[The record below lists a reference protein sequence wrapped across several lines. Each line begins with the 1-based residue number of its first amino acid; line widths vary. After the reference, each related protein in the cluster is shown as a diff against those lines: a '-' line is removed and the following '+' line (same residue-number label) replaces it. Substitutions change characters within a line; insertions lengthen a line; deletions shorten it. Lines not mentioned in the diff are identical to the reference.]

1 MTDVVRRLFS
11 IACVLLA
18 VGGVFASAPGFSW
31 RAAAPQTPPAAGA
44 EEEPEAER
52 QVIDLKA
59 DLSGPVAPGDS
70 AIFLV
75 GNFAAQHNGAVITC
89 DSAVRYSADRIEFFG
104 NVLINQNTTYVYGDR
119 AEYDGS
125 CGEARVYSDLVKVV
139 DGEATL
145 YTYNFVFDTE
155 ANVGTFT
162 GGGVMYSGDNRLEAL
177 RGYYYSDT
185 KRLVCVDSVE
195 MRNDEYSLRSDSV
208 IYELDADRARFFE
221 RTHIWNRAGD
231 YLYADRG
238 SYTKADSLYSLTRNG
253 YILTDAQEIWS
264 DSLDYWRGEEHV
276 VLRHDIQIDDS
287 DYKVL
292 AFGDYGEYWRDP
304 GNALLTCRPS
314 VVNYDPSQP
323 DTLYARADSI
333 WLHTI
338 YPLREAAFRDHAAS
352 AGDGTVPDSAAL
364 TGTESSGEAVPESP
378 ESAASAAVDGA
389 AASAGAAPGISGA
402 SLSSGSP
409 AAPDSLAADSL
420 GSGMHGAADSLMR
433 DSLATDSPA
442 VAGDTLTRSE
452 MRARLRAEAARRRAA
467 ERAVADSLRAAERAV
482 ADSLRAIELDSIAA
496 ERQRRATAMLLEME
510 AREEARL
517 TAWRERAVA
526 RLRQRQQRA
535 LKRGRELPDSSHLVR
550 IDSLLDESF
559 SVQDSL
565 LGVLSDSLGA
575 DFQAD
580 SAVLRPVVDSTDTL
594 TAADTM
600 YRFVRAYRNVRIF
613 RSDFQ
618 AVCDSLTADSR
629 DSTIHL
635 YIDPVL
641 WNGQNQITSRIMDIY
656 TARQQIVRAEFI
668 EEPMMVSELDTAH
681 YNQVAGKEMV
691 AYFRNNSIFRNDVNG
706 NAQTIYYMQEE
717 GSPDIIGMLV
727 VESGSIRFYIT
738 EENRIRQITYLTD
751 PTYVIYPMDKIPPE
765 QHFFLPNFKW
775 EAARRP
781 ALGDVF
787 DRTIRPSERHER
799 EQLPRPRFPIA
810 GRIDR
815 DRRRFAEERGWV
827 DRADV
832 LTPDAVEWMR
842 SLGYTPGEPR
852 ERP

>member
-1 MTDVVRRLFS
+1 MRRILS

-18 VGGVFASAPGFSW
+18 AGGVFASAPGFSW
-31 RAAAPQTPPAAGA
+31 RPTQTPQETPVS
-44 EEEPEAER
+44 EEDEKEL
-52 QVIDLKA
+52 IDLKA

-125 CGEARVYSDLVKVV
+125 RNEARVYSDLVKVV
-139 DGEATL
+139 DGDATL
-145 YTYNFVFDTE
+145 YTYNFVFDTK

-162 GGGVMYSGDNRLEAL
+162 GGGVMYSRDNLLEAM

-185 KRLVCVDSVE
+185 KELVGVDSVE
-195 MRNDEYSLRSDSV
+195 MRNSDYRLRSDSV
-208 IYELDADRARFFE
+208 VYELGTDRARFFE
-221 RTHIWNRAGD
+221 RTHIWNRDGD

-238 SYTKADSLYSLTRNG
+238 SYTKDDSLYSFTRNG
-253 YILTDAQEIWS
+253 YILTETQELWS
-264 DSLDYWRGEEHV
+264 DTLDYWRGEGHV
-276 VLRHDIQIDDS
+276 VMRHDIQIDDS

-304 GNALLTCRPS
+304 GNALLTRRPS
-314 VVNYDPSQP
+314 VVNYDPTQP

-333 WLHTI
+333 WLYTI
-338 YPLREAAFRDHAAS
+338 YPLREAALRDAQS
-352 AGDGTVPDSAAL
+352 DTTTVSPAVDSV
-364 TGTESSGEAVPESP
+364 AVPS
-378 ESAASAAVDGA
+378 ASAAEPETPREKDSVSTAAEDTAPADTLRVPSVVDPSHGPA
-389 AASAGAAPGISGA
+389 DSLVRD
-402 SLSSGSP
+402 SLSSG
-409 AAPDSLAADSL
+409 AAVDSL
-420 GSGMHGAADSLMR
+420 GVDSLR
-433 DSLATDSPA
+433 PA
-442 VAGDTLTRSE
+442 PVVPVAADTLTRAE
-452 MRARLRAEAARRRAA
+452 IRARLKAEAARIRAAEKARADSVRAA
-467 ERAVADSLRAAERAV
+467 ERAVADSVRAV
-482 ADSLRAIELDSIAA
+482 WLDSIAV
-496 ERQRRATAMLLEME
+496 ERQRQATARLLEME

-517 TAWRERAVA
+517 SAQRERAVA
-526 RLRQRQQRA
+526 RLRQQQRRA

-550 IDSLLDESF
+550 FDSLIDENL

-565 LGVLSDSLGA
+565 LGILFDSLSA
-575 DFQAD
+575 DFVAD
-580 SAVLRPVVDSTDTL
+580 SAALRPIVDSTDTL

-600 YRFVRAYRNVRIF
+600 YRFVKAYRNVRIF

-618 AVCDSLTADSR
+618 SVCDSLTADSR

-641 WNGQNQITSRIMDIY
+641 WNAQNQITSRIMDIY

-691 AYFRNNSIFRNDVNG
+691 AHFSDNRIYRNDVNG
-706 NAQTIYYMQEE
+706 NAQTIYYMQED

-738 EENRIRQITYLTD
+738 EENRIRQITYETD
-751 PTYVIYPMDKIPPE
+751 PTYVIYPMDKISPE
-765 QHFFLPNFKW
+765 QQFFLPNFKW
-775 EAARRP
+775 EAVRRP
-781 ALGDVF
+781 SLGDVF
-787 DRTIRPSERHER
+787 DRTIRPSERQRKER
-799 EQLPRPRFPIA
+799 LPRPRFPIA
-810 GRIDR
+810 ERIGQDR
-815 DRRRFAEERGWV
+815 LRFAEERGWV

-832 LTPDAVEWMR
+832 LTPDVVEWMR
-842 SLGYTPGEPR
+842 SLGYAAGQPR
-852 ERP
+852 RE